1 MKTGGLR
8 LDQAPPLAI
17 PAAFFVM
24 APIAMLAAGALLTH
38 TGGLALQTAWMPATV
53 ALTHLGT
60 LGLLA
65 LVMMGALYQMT
76 PVVAGAAVPR
86 IGLAWGVLAGM
97 VLGVGLLARGIPTN
111 TAWML
116 QAAGL
121 SLGAAVLLFIGPVG
135 AALLSA
141 PGRNETTWGMK
152 LAVASLCGV
161 VLMGLAMAVGGT
173 LGHPVVSRLPWIQ
186 AHLTLGLLGWVGAL
200 LVGVSWQVAPMFYL
214 AEPVPRIW
222 QRATLGLLVAGLVS
236 VVGAHGLSA
245 FVELPGWATGRLLPV
260 LAAPAAIAV
269 WGLHPLTTLRSL
281 ARRKRKRKDVSLRF
295 WQLGMGAALATLT
308 AGALAWW
315 RPEAAWP
322 VAFGWLA
329 IWGWA
334 GATMHGMLTRIVPFL
349 VWFYRFAPLVGQQDV
364 PPMRRLL
371 PDRHAR
377 VGLVLHAVTL
387 VLGLVAIATGVD
399 VVARVTGV
407 ALALTGVVLAAT
419 LAKTLGTR
427 P

>member
-1 MKTGGLR
+1 MKTAGLQ

-24 APIAMLAAGALLTH
+24 APAAMVAAGALLTH

-76 PVVAGAAVPR
+76 PVVAGAPVPR
-86 IGLAWGVLAGM
+86 IRLAWFVLAGM
-97 VLGVGLLARGIPTN
+97 VVGVGLLAWGVPTN
-111 TAWML
+111 TPWML
-116 QAAGL
+116 QGAGM
-121 SLGAAVLLFIGPVG
+121 SLAAAVLLFVLPVG
-135 AALLSA
+135 LALFSA

-161 VLMGLAMAVGGT
+161 VGMGLAMAVGGT

-200 LVGVSWQVAPMFYL
+200 LAGVSWQVAPMFYL
-214 AEPVPRIW
+214 ARPVSQGW
-222 QRATLGLLVAGLVS
+222 QRATLALLVAGLGL
-236 VVGAHGLSA
+236 VVGAHALGA
-245 FVELPGWATGRLLPV
+245 FVELPGHATGELLPV

-269 WGLHPLTTLRSL
+269 WCVHPLTTLRSL
-281 ARRKRKRKDVSLRF
+281 AQRKRKRVDVSLRF
-295 WQLGMGAALATLT
+295 WQFGMSAALATLT

-315 RPEAAWP
+315 RPEAVWA

-349 VWFYRFAPLVGQQDV
+349 VWFHRFAPLVGIRDV

-371 PDRHAR
+371 PEAHAKA
-377 VGLVLHAVTL
+377 GLGLHALTL
-387 VLGLVAIATGVD
+387 VLGLVAIATGFD
-399 VVARVTGV
+399 VLARATGV
-407 ALALTGVVLAAT
+407 SLAMTGLVLGAT
-419 LAKTLGTR
+419 LAKTLRRR